1 MRMVIDFYTVTYIC
15 TQIVQFKYLYGV
27 LSLATLVIYV
37 GMQHINGYNFYAI
50 FVKLQ
55 VVI

>member
-1 MRMVIDFYTVTYIC
+1 MRMVIDFYTVTCIC
-15 TQIVQFKYLYGV
+15 TQIVQFKYLFGV

-37 GMQHINGYNFYAI
+37 CMQHINGYNFYAI
-50 FVKLQ
+50 CVKLQ